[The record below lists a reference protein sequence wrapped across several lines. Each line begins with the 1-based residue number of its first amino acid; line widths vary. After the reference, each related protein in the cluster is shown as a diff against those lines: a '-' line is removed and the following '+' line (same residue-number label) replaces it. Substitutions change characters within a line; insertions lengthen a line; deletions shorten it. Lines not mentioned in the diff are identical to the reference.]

1 MNSRAGRRAKRKALV
16 SSGRLPQLKLTAGMK
31 KTLREFLRRE
41 QENLPP
47 PTQEEIRKL
56 HGWAVEAVGY
66 QHMRRLRESWLVEKR
81 LVIGD
86 PRDKRKW
93 ADSLTPVG
101 HLHAYTAEIEDTFG
115 PAADEDEKVQ
125 DLLRTLRIAAMEYR
139 RARAKQG
146 R

>member
-66 QHMRRLRESWLVEKR
+66 QHMRR
-81 LVIGD
+81 
-86 PRDKRKW
+86 
-93 ADSLTPVG
+93 
-101 HLHAYTAEIEDTFG
+101 
-115 PAADEDEKVQ
+115 
-125 DLLRTLRIAAMEYR
+125 
-139 RARAKQG
+139 
-146 R
+146 